1 MKQFVESVSVTDK
14 VNDKIAQIETRRRRK
29 FTEQEKQIAAE
40 MFLSGFL
47 FSQQWSGNEFIP
59 TR

>member
-47 FSQQWSGNEFIP
+47 FSQQWSGNEFIS